1 MGNRAGFMSRPEC
14 RGSAAGGETRGSA
27 GGAGSRP
34 LSSGLGCNGWGWNAI
49 FGARLESAG
58 HFHPEAERL
67 KAEMQEAGPSLGVQP
82 PLAEVRVEMG
92 ILVCVWLG
100 AGREAGGQA

>member
-1 MGNRAGFMSRPEC
+1 M
-14 RGSAAGGETRGSA
+14 RGQQREVRLGVVL
-27 GGAGSRP
+27 GAQESRP

-49 FGARLESAG
+49 FGAELESAG

-67 KAEMQEAGPSLGVQP
+67 KAEMRRQVPALGVQP
-82 PLAEVRVEMG
+82 PLAEVGVEMG